1 MGFFG
6 NLFKK
11 KFETVSP
18 VSAKQLQSEGALLID
33 VRESH
38 EYKSGHAAGARHIP
52 LNSLPNRLR
61 EIPKERPILVICQ
74 SGARSSSAAN
84 YLAGQGYN
92 VTNVSGGTASWRS
105 NGLPIS

>member
-1 MGFFG
+1 MGIFG

-18 VSAKQLQSEGALLID
+18 SIAKQRQADGALLID

-38 EYKSGHAAGARHIP
+38 EYKAFHAAGARHIP

-61 EIPKERPILVICQ
+61 ELPKERPILVICQ
-74 SGARSSSAAN
+74 SGARSASAAN
-84 YLAGQGYN
+84 YLSEQGYN
-92 VTNVSGGTASWRS
+92 VTNVSGGTANWRAQ
-105 NGLPIS
+105 GLPIN